1 MEGSSLLF
9 PMIFFFQCSLFL
21 RSNTV
26 LFVIYVVYIGAENR
40 SYYYL
45 TPQIETLTVKLVLYI
60 KIPSGKVGRRL
71 KYFSNKIL
79 IISHYSS
86 IIRDGEL

>member
-1 MEGSSLLF
+1 M
-9 PMIFFFQCSLFL
+9 
-21 RSNTV
+21 V
-26 LFVIYVVYIGAENR
+26 LFVIYVGYIGAENR

-45 TPQIETLTVKLVLYI
+45 TPQTETLTIKLVLYI
-60 KIPSGKVGRRL
+60 NIPSGKVDRRL

-79 IISHYSS
+79 VISRYSS

>member
-1 MEGSSLLF
+1 MRFG
-9 PMIFFFQCSLFL
+9 FFFQCSLFIS
-21 RSNTV
+21 RNNTV

-45 TPQIETLTVKLVLYI
+45 TPQIEALTVKLVLYI
-60 KIPSGKVGRRL
+60 NIPSGKVDRRL